1 MLTRESEIG
10 RSLFQ
15 APPEDRAL
23 LDLSVRRKV
32 KDDVVAAVLRLQPEE
47 VVPRREAAL
56 DRLATIAGIRDQAE
70 RARLPEVLA
79 DLPADQWPADNGRL
93 VSTPQEPPAA
103 PPAAATPEPA
113 KPAPARPAPAKR
125 APAKRERRRR
135 PTAAI
140 AVVVVGA
147 LLGGA
152 VGLLLFGGDSDD
164 DGSKPAPAPAAEAP
178 APKPVELQPVS
189 PDFPARGTAS
199 IEGSGT
205 NSRLTMSLSGLPPR
219 EEAYAVWLY
228 NAITDAV
235 LIDRVVGTSLN
246 IDEVLPADPADYK
259 YIDVSQEPIDDNP
272 NHSGASVM
280 RIPVDELLK
289 NPG

>member
-32 KDDVVAAVLRLQPEE
+32 KDDVVAAVLRLQPED
-47 VVPRREAAL
+47 VAPRREAAL
-56 DRLATIAGIRDQAE
+56 DRLATVAGIHDQAE
-70 RARLPEVLA
+70 RARLPQVLA
-79 DLPADQWPADNGRL
+79 ELPADQWPDDNGRL
-93 VSTPQEPPAA
+93 VSTPRQAPAPPPPPPA
-103 PPAAATPEPA
+103 A
-113 KPAPARPAPAKR
+113 KPAPPKR
-125 APAKRERRRR
+125 ARRRR
-135 PTAAI
+135 PMAAI
-140 AVVVVGA
+140 VVVIVGA

-164 DGSKPAPAPAAEAP
+164 DNGSNPSPAPAAEAP
-178 APKPVELQPVS
+178 AAKPVELKPVS

-205 NSRLTMSLSGLPPR
+205 NSRLKMSLSGLPPR

-228 NAITDAV
+228 NTVTDAV
-235 LIDRVVGTSLN
+235 LIDRVVGTSLD
-246 IDEVLPADPADYK
+246 IDKVLPVDPAGYK

-280 RIPVDELLK
+280 RLPVDELSR
-289 NPG
+289 